1 MQYRK
6 LGQTDID
13 VSTVCFGCWGIVG
26 GFNWG
31 PQDEQDSVTALR
43 TAFEKGV
50 TFYDTAEAYGNG
62 ESEKLLARGLGHMRE
77 KIIIATKVSPNHFSE
92 LEMRTACERSL
103 QNLQTDYIDLY
114 QLHWPNHDIP
124 VAESLSI
131 LEQLKDEGKIRAY
144 GISNFGVG
152 NLGDVVAT
160 GRKVSSNQLSY
171 SLLFRAIEAQ
181 ILPLCRENQISVL
194 TYSSLMQGLLS
205 GKYASADDVQPDR
218 ARTRHYASTRPHARH
233 GEPGA
238 EAETFGTVAA
248 VRKIAVEIS
257 QPMADV
263 ALAWLIAQPGVTSVI
278 AGARNAA
285 QASGIAGAADLMLSK
300 DVIAQLN
307 QASEALKQ
315 KLGPNP
321 DMWQG
326 QSRMR

>member
-62 ESEKLLARGLGHMRE
+62 ESEKLLARGLGHVRE
-77 KIIIATKVSPNHFSE
+77 KIVIATKVSPNHFSE
-92 LEMRTACERSL
+92 AEMRAACERSL

-124 VAESLSI
+124 VAESFGI
-131 LEQLKDEGKIRAY
+131 LEQLKGEGKIRAY

-152 NLGDVVAT
+152 DLGDVVAT

-218 ARTRHYASTRPHARH
+218 ARTRHYSSTRPHARH
-233 GEPGA
+233 GEQGA
-238 EAETFGTVAA
+238 EAETFGAVAA
-248 VRKIAVEIS
+248 VRKIAAEINK
-257 QPMADV
+257 PMADV

-285 QASGIAGAADLMLSK
+285 QASGIAGAADLVLSK
-300 DVIAQLN
+300 DVIEQLN
-307 QASEALKQ
+307 QATEALKQ